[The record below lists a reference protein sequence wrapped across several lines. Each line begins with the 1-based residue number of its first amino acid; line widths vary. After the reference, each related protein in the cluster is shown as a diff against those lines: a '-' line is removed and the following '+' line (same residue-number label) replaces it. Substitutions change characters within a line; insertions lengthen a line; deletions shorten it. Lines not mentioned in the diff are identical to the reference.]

1 MINHIWFY
9 IITSKTFVKFLRTK
23 DQQDGLAAFS
33 NRMPSQQP
41 LNHQNLFLLTEYNPP
56 VPGVESDTDSVFET
70 LSDDDGIDEHEMLS
84 DDNDGFDCAWINT
97 DVLHHGN
104 IFF

>member
-1 MINHIWFY
+1 
-9 IITSKTFVKFLRTK
+9 
-23 DQQDGLAAFS
+23 
-33 NRMPSQQP
+33 MPSQQP

-84 DDNDGFDCAWINT
+84 DDNDVACGVVASAETHPASESDRILTTQLEKLFPDFGVNAVTLWHLGRWGKC
-97 DVLHHGN
+97 V
-104 IFF
+104 FCP